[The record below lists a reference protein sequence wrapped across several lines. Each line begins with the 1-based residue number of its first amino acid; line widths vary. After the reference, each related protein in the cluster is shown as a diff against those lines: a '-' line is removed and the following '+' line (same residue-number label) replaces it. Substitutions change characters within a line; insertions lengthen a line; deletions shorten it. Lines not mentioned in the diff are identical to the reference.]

1 MKNIFR
7 RQTESNLPNQTYIDA
22 LRDRLQRPLP
32 GRTAQLKLA
41 AYTSRL
47 SFEAPAQA
55 IQAAV
60 MLLLYTDDQDRFSTV
75 LIERVKHKKDKHSG
89 QISLP
94 GGRVDP
100 GDEDLEACAMRE
112 AREEIGLQTDQIQ
125 ILGRLTELY
134 IPVSGFL
141 VTPIVAFA
149 KEIHNLTPQPT
160 EVAAILHVA
169 LPDLL
174 SEDIL
179 RYRDLRVSEGL
190 LLPNVPHY
198 ELEGKIVWGATAMM
212 LSEFID
218 ITQSL

>member
-1 MKNIFR
+1 
-7 RQTESNLPNQTYIDA
+7 
-22 LRDRLQRPLP
+22 
-32 GRTAQLKLA
+32 
-41 AYTSRL
+41 
-47 SFEAPAQA
+47 
-55 IQAAV
+55 
-60 MLLLYTDDQDRFSTV
+60 MLLLYADQQGRFSTV

-100 GDEDLEACAMRE
+100 ADESLEACAMRE

-125 ILGRLTELY
+125 ILGRLTDLY

-141 VTPIVAFA
+141 VTPVVAFA
-149 KEIHNLTPQPT
+149 KEIDNLTPQPT

-174 SEDIL
+174 SNDSL
-179 RYRDLRVSEGL
+179 RYRDLTVSEGL
-190 LLPNVPHY
+190 LLPNVPY
-198 ELEGKIVWGATAMM
+198 YDLEGKIVWGATAMM
-212 LSEFID
+212 LSEFIE